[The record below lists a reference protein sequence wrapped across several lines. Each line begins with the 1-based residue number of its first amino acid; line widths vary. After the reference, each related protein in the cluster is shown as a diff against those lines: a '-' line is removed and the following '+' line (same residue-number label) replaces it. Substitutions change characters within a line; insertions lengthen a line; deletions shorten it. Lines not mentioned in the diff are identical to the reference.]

1 MVNFYINISKI
12 EYLVTFFGF
21 SPREGE
27 KERSEAQRKRGLRA
41 RKERGGKRGPPHLSK
56 NINKGK
62 AGLPSQATRGETLS
76 GGAATAM
83 HAKQRNGSEKPD
95 NDKTLERPCTG
106 RFLAPPLRT
115 LDRTNI

>member
-41 RKERGGKRGPPHLSK
+41 RKERGGK
-56 NINKGK
+56 
-62 AGLPSQATRGETLS
+62 
-76 GGAATAM
+76 
-83 HAKQRNGSEKPD
+83 
-95 NDKTLERPCTG
+95 
-106 RFLAPPLRT
+106 
-115 LDRTNI
+115 